1 MLFNSVQF
9 FAFLLIS
16 VVVYFALP
24 QRGRWVYLLAASYYF
39 YMCWKPEYIVL
50 ILFSTVVDYFVG
62 LRLGVETRPGMRK
75 LLLVSS
81 LTTNLGLLF
90 AFKYLDFFGQSA
102 ERVFAAFNIFV
113 DVPEYQL
120 LLPVG
125 ISFYTFQTLSY
136 TIDVYR
142 GLTPVERHFGIF
154 ALYVSFFPQ
163 LVAGPIERSNHLLPQ
178 MRVVKRVEY
187 RRFASGL
194 RLMLWGLF
202 KKVVVADL
210 VAPVVDTIYASPE
223 AYSGPMLALATFFFA
238 LQIYCDFSGY
248 TDMAIGTARI
258 LGFDLLTNFRQPYY
272 STSIREFWQRW
283 HITLS
288 TWFRDYVY
296 KPMGGNRVRRG
307 RHFFYILFTF
317 TVSGLW
323 HGAGW
328 TFVIW
333 GLLHGLY
340 LVASIL
346 TEGWRERLRAAVGID
361 ARPRLLHAFRVVFVF
376 CLVVLAWVFFRAES
390 LTDALHI
397 LGNLHRVEGFRV
409 ADLFAVGLPRFEVV
423 LAFLM
428 SAVVF
433 TVDFMIFFRPP
444 RVLSLWRRRPVRWAC
459 YAACIFAIACFGVFD
474 QVEFIYFQF

>member
-1 MLFNSVQF
+1 MLFNSIQF
-9 FAFLLIS
+9 FVFLLVS
-16 VVVYFALP
+16 VVAYFALP
-24 QRGRWVYLLAASYYF
+24 LRFRWVYLLAASYYF
-39 YMCWKPEYIVL
+39 YMCWKPEYVVL
-50 ILFSTVVDYFVG
+50 ILFSTIVDYCVG
-62 LRLGVETRPGMRK
+62 LRLGKETRTGVRK
-75 LLLVSS
+75 LLLVCS
-81 LTTNLGLLF
+81 LVTNLGLLF
-90 AFKYLDFFGQSA
+90 TFKYLDFFGESV
-102 ERVFAAFNIFV
+102 ERVLSQFNIFV
-113 DVPEYQL
+113 DIPAYQL

-142 GLTPVERHFGIF
+142 GVTPVERHFGIF

-178 MRVVKRVEY
+178 LRRVTRVEY
-187 RRFASGL
+187 LRFTSGL
-194 RLMLWGLF
+194 RLILWGLF

-210 VAPVVDTIYASPE
+210 VAPVVDSVYAAPE

-248 TDMAIGTARI
+248 TDMAIGVARI
-258 LGFDLLTNFRQPYY
+258 LGFDLLTNFRQPYF

-296 KPMGGNRVRRG
+296 KPMGGSRVRRG
-307 RHFFYILFTF
+307 RHFFNLLFTF

-340 LVASIL
+340 LLSSIL
-346 TEGWRERLRAAVGID
+346 SEGLRDRTRAMIGIERW
-361 ARPRLLHAFRVVFVF
+361 PRLLHGFRVVFVF
-376 CLVVLAWVFFRAES
+376 CLVVLAWIFFRAES
-390 LTDALHI
+390 FSDALHI
-397 LGNLHRVEGFRV
+397 LGHLHTVEGFRLD
-409 ADLFAVGLPRFEVV
+409 DLFAVGLPRFELV
-423 LAFLM
+423 LAFIM
-428 SAVVF
+428 SATVF
-433 TVDFMIFFRPP
+433 TVDFQIFFQPP
-444 RVLSLWRRRPVRWAC
+444 RVMALWRSRPFRWAC
-459 YAACIFAIACFGVFD
+459 YALCVLAIVCFGVFD
-474 QVEFIYFQF
+474 RVEFIYFQF